1 MASDWWDAAR
11 VELDQQPHVLE
22 NIANGRIT
30 SPAPRV
36 IEINGGSCG
45 LRNILAHKICA
56 TLSHPL
62 SNAELSE
69 PEKYTKLEF

>member
-1 MASDWWDAAR
+1 MDNDWWTDAR
-11 VELDQQPHVLE
+11 VELGEQPHVLE
-22 NIANGRIT
+22 NIINGRIT
-30 SPAPRV
+30 SPEPRV

-56 TLSHPL
+56 NLSHPL

-69 PEKYTKLEF
+69 SEQYTKLEF